1 MPRPM
6 AFPEC
11 TRFRI
16 QHKELLSHKLSK
28 ILETSKNEITKQNT
42 QFEQYKKYQ
51 EQYIDKEIRQM
62 RSNLKYL
69 QSELAY
75 GKHMASWFKKT
86 DNIKT
91 SRNEQRGSEVDI
103 LSLPDIR
110 SGRNSIIS
118 NQTNHTQA
126 IVEDDDKKEDIELDI
141 KASDLLST
149 TTENEVVEGEKESVE
164 GDDGKTKQSIEYEI
178 KFMSDQIIQKHKKR
192 TFLQRNYRKNN
203 ERLIHKYLNEKK
215 EFVKRRQSDI
225 M

>member
-1 MPRPM
+1 
-6 AFPEC
+6 
-11 TRFRI
+11 
-16 QHKELLSHKLSK
+16 
-28 ILETSKNEITKQNT
+28 
-42 QFEQYKKYQ
+42 
-51 EQYIDKEIRQM
+51 
-62 RSNLKYL
+62 
-69 QSELAY
+69 
-75 GKHMASWFKKT
+75 MASWFKKT